1 MTNKL
6 TIFGNHDDNTIAQMQ
21 RCLEHDD
28 AIKGALC
35 ADGHLGYS
43 QPVGAAIAYREHV
56 SVSGVGYDIACGNM
70 AVRLDMDADYV
81 RSNASTLARQIRE
94 KISFG
99 VGRANN
105 TLLDAPFINDSFLW
119 EGAGALDLRDKA
131 RSQLGT
137 VGSGNHYV
145 DVFAD
150 EQNRVWI
157 GVHFGSRGL
166 GHTLATRFLKAAGGK
181 DGINEYPTLVEV
193 NSDLGTSYLMAMNL
207 AGQFAYA
214 GREWVVDQ
222 VRKIISADSTV
233 LDTVHNHHNF
243 CWTEDVGGSM
253 AFVVRKGCTP
263 AQEGQRGFIGGSM
276 GDNAVIVTGRAT
288 GKRGA
293 EKASALL
300 RSTVHGAG
308 RIMGR
313 RQAKKTFTREEMDA
327 WLAKMGVTVIGG
339 DLDESPMAYRR
350 LAEVLDY
357 HQGTIEINHTLKPL
371 IVLMAGSNDFDP
383 WKD

>member
-6 TIFGNHDDNTIAQMQ
+6 FVLGEHDTNTIEQMQ

-43 QPVGAAIAYREHV
+43 QPVGAAIAYHEHV

-70 AVRLDMDADYV
+70 AVCIDMDADYV
-81 RSNASTLARQIRE
+81 RIHAASLARQIRE

-105 TLLDAPFINDSFLW
+105 TPVDAPFFYDSFLW
-119 EGAGALDLRDKA
+119 ELSGARDLRDKA

-150 EQNRVWI
+150 EQNRVWV

-181 DGINEYPTLVEV
+181 DGINEYPTLLHVDT
-193 NSDLGTSYLMAMNL
+193 DLGASYLAAMNL
-207 AGQFAYA
+207 AGQFAYE
-214 GREWVVDQ
+214 GREWVVEE
-222 VRKIISADSTV
+222 VRKIISADSSV

-243 CWTEDVGGSM
+243 CWVEDVGDSP
-253 AFVVRKGCTP
+253 AYVVRKGCTP

-276 GDNAVIVTGRAT
+276 GDNAVIVKGRAS
-288 GKRGA
+288 GKHGHQ
-293 EKASALL
+293 KASSLL

-308 RIMGR
+308 RVMGR
-313 RQAKKTFTREEMDA
+313 RQAKRTFTREEMDA
-327 WLAKMGVTVIGG
+327 WLTKIGVTVIGG

-357 HQGTIEINHTLKPL
+357 HKGTIEIEHTLTPL

>member
-6 TIFGNHDDNTIAQMQ
+6 FVLGEHETNTIEQMQ

-43 QPVGAAIAYREHV
+43 QPVGAAVAYREHV

-70 AVRLDMDADYV
+70 AVCLDIDADYV
-81 RSNASTLARQIRE
+81 RIHATSIARQIRD

-105 TLLDAPFINDSFLW
+105 TPVDASFFDDKFLW
-119 EGAGALDLRDKA
+119 ELSGAIDLRDKA

-145 DVFAD
+145 DIFAD

-181 DGINEYPTLVEV
+181 DGINEYPTLVHAE
-193 NSDLGTSYLMAMNL
+193 SDLGASYLAAMNL

-214 GREWVVDQ
+214 GREWVIEE
-222 VRKIISADSTV
+222 VRKIISAKCTI
-233 LDTVHNHHNF
+233 LDMVHNHHNF
-243 CWTEDVGGSM
+243 CWVEDVKGSL
-253 AFVVRKGCTP
+253 AYVVRKGCTP

-276 GDNAVIVTGRAT
+276 GDNAVIVTGHST
-288 GKRGA
+288 GNRGA

-300 RSTVHGAG
+300 HSTVHGAG
-308 RIMGR
+308 RVMGR
-313 RQAKKTFTREEMDA
+313 RQAKRTFTRDEMDA
-327 WLAKMGVTVIGG
+327 WLKRVGVTVIGG

-350 LAEVLDY
+350 LSEVLDY
-357 HQGTIEINHTLKPL
+357 HNQTIRIDHTLKPI